1 MERTPAL
8 PWHERA
14 KELVVVAGRKK
25 GKKSGASGLKRQDEA
40 MDKKGGKKTAA
51 ERRLEKKIGDR
62 KKDR

>member
-1 MERTPAL
+1 M
-8 PWHERA
+8 
-14 KELVVVAGRKK
+14 VAGRKK
-25 GKKSGASGLKRQDEA
+25 GKKSGVSGLKRQEEA